1 MSEHKSSQKQAFRR
15 LIEEAISAG
24 NPSVVDELLS
34 EDFAE
39 HQDGI
44 IGTGPEGAKIVSR
57 QLHAWFSD
65 FTLTVEEMLEEG
77 DTVCGRLKGRGVNTG
92 SIMGHP
98 PTNKRVEV
106 DVIDIIRFKDGK
118 MVAHWGVANTF
129 GLLQQVGILPGPRR
143 AAGEP

>member
-1 MSEHKSSQKQAFRR
+1 MSDQGSDQKQAFRR

-24 NPSVVDELLS
+24 NLSVVDALLS
-34 EDFAE
+34 EDFTE

-44 IGTGPEGAKIVSR
+44 IGTGREGAKIVTR
-57 QLHAWFSD
+57 QLHTWFSE
-65 FTLTVEEMLEEG
+65 FTLTVEDMFEEG

-98 PTNKRVEV
+98 PTNKRIEV

-118 MVAHWGVANTF
+118 MVEHWGVANTF

-143 AAGEP
+143 